1 MSSPYSRSFAIAVT
15 WSTASCH
22 AVRLSAEGHGA
33 RVVQCWR
40 GELGKDGASPAEL
53 VLRGVREVGADDQC
67 YLVAGGN
74 GQGWGMTDLEMP
86 PLREEELRNALAF
99 ELRKQ
104 TPLSPDK
111 LRWGY
116 RVLPRIPGKT
126 TRRIRLYY
134 VRTENWNSWLKS
146 MEGLHHADALLPA
159 PVVLD
164 PLLAGK
170 PFLLPGEDAAAP
182 RYAYQDS
189 PGGRVIQPLPED
201 AAPTLEEILPA
212 DLCRSQALEK
222 YPAEERPAFTAAVL
236 LALYGMTDALG
247 NDQSTLIPL
256 PERFRARRHVGL
268 KALAA
273 CLALVL
279 LALFAYV
286 TSGNLSGYARQ
297 LRQLDQAIQ
306 KTTAELEALQK
317 QSDPKDTER
326 TNLLKQELLDNIP
339 DGPDFPT
346 ALLAVT
352 QAIPETHWSADAF
365 EWRSGKIAF
374 RIQGPQKVEGLPA
387 KLEESPYLGDVT
399 ERLSSMNGGA
409 YSQRFEL
416 TARYDTPLEAQIRKN
431 REEERLQ
438 KEQERAQKEKE
449 AARQAAETQAAEEED
464 EDGDWESSEEEK

>member
-1 MSSPYSRSFAIAVT
+1 MSSPYTRSFAIAVT

-33 RVVQCWR
+33 RVAQCWR

-53 VLRGVREVGADDQC
+53 VLRGVREVGADEQC

-86 PLREEELRNALAF
+86 PLKKEELRNALGF

-104 TPLSPDK
+104 TPLSPEK

-116 RVLPRIPGKT
+116 RVLPRTPGKT

-159 PVVLD
+159 PVALD

-170 PFLLPGEDAAAP
+170 NFILPGEDAAAP
-182 RYAYQDS
+182 RYTYQDS
-189 PGGRVIQPLPED
+189 PSGRVVQPLPED
-201 AAPTLEEILPA
+201 ASPSLEEILPA
-212 DLCRSQALEK
+212 SLCQTHALEK
-222 YPAEERPAFTAAVL
+222 YPAEERPAFTAAIL
-236 LALYGMTDALG
+236 LALYGMTESLG
-247 NDQSTLIPL
+247 NDHATLVPL
-256 PERFRARRHVGL
+256 PERFQARRHVGL

-273 CLALVL
+273 CLCVVL

-286 TSGNLSGYARQ
+286 ASGNLSGHARQ
-297 LRQLDQAIQ
+297 LRQLDEAIR

-317 QSDPKDTER
+317 QNDPKDTER
-326 TNLLKQELLDNIP
+326 TSLLQQELLDNIP
-339 DGPDFPT
+339 AGPDFPT
-346 ALLAVT
+346 ALLAIT
-352 QAIPETHWSADAF
+352 QIIPETHWTADAF
-365 EWRSGKIAF
+365 EWRNGKIGF
-374 RIQGPQKVEGLPA
+374 RIQGPSKLEGLPG
-387 KLEESPYLGDVT
+387 KLEDSPYLGDVT
-399 ERLSSMNGGA
+399 ERLSAATGNL

-416 TARYDTPLEAQIRKN
+416 TARYDTPLEAQVRKN

-438 KEQERAQKEKE
+438 KEQEQRRRQE
-449 AARQAAETQAAEEED
+449 AAAREASEEGAEE
-464 EDGDWESSEEEK
+464 DWESLEEEE